1 MTGTRQLY
9 EENSRLVAAYRQ
21 SLGPVWDEIDENV
34 ALNQSKVLDAFI
46 SERIG
51 LSHFWGSTGYGYGDT
66 GREAL
71 DRVFAR
77 AFGGEAGLVRTHWAS
92 GTHVLST
99 ALKSLL
105 RTGDSLVS
113 VTGTPYDTLRPVLEH
128 LTRERGVTYRET
140 DALARYQEGALGLSE
155 LEKALDTV
163 IDSKTRVAMLQRSRG
178 YSQRQP
184 ISISCL
190 RDFMD
195 LMKRKWPHVL
205 TMVDNCY
212 CEFVETSEPP
222 QLGAT
227 LTAGS
232 LIKNPGG
239 GLAPTGGYLVGDK
252 AAVERASE
260 ELFAPGIGP
269 EVGSNPHG
277 YRDFFQGLFLA
288 PKIVGEALKGACFA
302 AMYFGDMGFPVA
314 PGPFDLRSDI
324 VQAITVGTPKALKTL
339 ACAIQAA
346 SPVDSFASP
355 EPWDMPG
362 YGRQIIMAAGA
373 FVQGSSIELSCDAPF
388 VPPYTAFL
396 QGGLTKEHVIIA
408 CLRAGKALS
417 ENRA

>member
-1 MTGTRQLY
+1 MTGMKQLY
-9 EENSRLVAAYRQ
+9 EENSRLVASYRQ
-21 SLGPVWDEIDENV
+21 ALRPVWDKIDKDV
-34 ALNQSKVLDAFI
+34 ALNQTKVLDAFV

-51 LSHFWGSTGYGYGDT
+51 LSHLSGSTGYGYGDM

-77 AFGGEAGLVRTHWAS
+77 AFGGESALVRTHWAS

-113 VTGTPYDTLRPVLEH
+113 VTGTPYDTLGPVLEH
-128 LTRERGVTYRET
+128 LTRERGVAYRET
-140 DALARYQEGALGLSE
+140 DALARYQEGALGLLE
-155 LEKALDTV
+155 LEQALDAV
-163 IDSKTRVAMLQRSRG
+163 IDPKTRVAMLQRSRG
-178 YSQRQP
+178 YSLRQP
-184 ISISCL
+184 ISIACI

-195 LMKRKWPHVL
+195 LMKRKWPTVL

-222 QLGAT
+222 QFGAT

-239 GLAPTGGYLVGDK
+239 GLAPTGGYLVGERGAVEK
-252 AAVERASE
+252 AAE
-260 ELFAPGIGP
+260 ELFAPGIGT

-277 YRDFFQGLFLA
+277 YREFFQGLFLA
-288 PKIVGEALKGACFA
+288 PKVVGEALKGASFA
-302 AMYFGDMGFPVA
+302 AKYFLDLGFSVT

-324 VQAITVGTPKALKTL
+324 VQAITVGTPEALRAL
-339 ACAIQAA
+339 VSAIQAA
-346 SPVDSFASP
+346 SPVDSFAVP

-362 YGRQIIMAAGA
+362 YGRQVIMAAGA

-388 VPPYTAFL
+388 VPPYTAYL
-396 QGGLTKEHVIIA
+396 QGGLTKEHVIVA
-408 CLRAGKALS
+408 CLAAGKALS
-417 ENRA
+417 DSGA